1 MSFPFFVDSKMKSWL
16 ELQTQDNGLQPT
28 VIIKNS
34 LNDFIKIHDPGTCEI
49 LEQEGER
56 THKVM
61 IHFNN
66 EQLRKLK
73 KIAKTWKTNRTNLIT
88 TAIYTPINESNNTK
102 EQL

>member
-1 MSFPFFVDSKMKSWL
+1 MSFPFFVNGKMKGWL
-16 ELQTQDNGLQPT
+16 DLQTEDNGLLPT
-28 VIIKNS
+28 VIVKNC
-34 LNDFIKIHDPGTCEI
+34 LNDFIATHTPDTCEI

-56 THKVM
+56 MHKVM

-73 KIAKTWKTNRTNLIT
+73 RMAKTWKTNRTNLIT
-88 TAIYTPINESNNTK
+88 TAIYTLINESNNTK